1 MYGRLLFSFH
11 TNISMDYSVVTICE
25 KNDHVVR
32 YKIRCLSARHEIE
45 KEIGCLKIS
54 MWLSYRSSDMK
65 KIQRTSLKVFENH
78 CMEFHLIRTNSLG
91 SFMVT
96 VQYTKY
102 S

>member
-1 MYGRLLFSFH
+1 MRKMITLLDIRLDVYQPDMRLKKKLVALKLVYDSVIEVL
-11 TNISMDYSVVTICE
+11 IS
-25 KNDHVVR
+25 
-32 YKIRCLSARHEIE
+32 
-45 KEIGCLKIS
+45 
-54 MWLSYRSSDMK
+54 K